1 MSGSATITPT
11 TMSPSNKD
19 IMMLLY
25 TIIAIAVVGFVYL
38 CVQCCICIRKARQY
52 SSSGS
57 FPAQHQPTMEDNR
70 DESSSS
76 STSTQKESSDDY
88 C

>member
-11 TMSPSNKD
+11 TASPSNKD
-19 IMMLLY
+19 IIMLLY
-25 TIIAIAVVGFVYL
+25 TIIVIAIAGFIYL

-52 SSSGS
+52 SSSGD
-57 FPAQHQPTMEDNR
+57 FPAQHPPTIEDNR
-70 DESSSS
+70 DDPSS
-76 STSTQKESSDDY
+76 STTTTQKEYSDEY